1 MTQDAGSRRF
11 ASVDRCIRPR
21 PIVPRQERASNFS
34 QVLNTLFIHK
44 KRSTT
49 EPQSASTES
58 AKLKNA
64 LIT

>member
-49 EPQSASTES
+49 EPNLPRLSQPSSKTR
-58 AKLKNA
+58 
-64 LIT
+64 